1 MTSQKAKDLHDYI
14 EKRYFPPE
22 KTLRKPESEAI
33 YTEHKK
39 QNKEGCPFCTEALD
53 GRLWRIQPA
62 KFPYD
67 AVYSKH
73 DLLIPARHIDKKE
86 DLTRAELFWLQ
97 TILAEYDYTDEYDSI
112 MYNFKRKQ
120 TVPQHLHFHLL
131 KL

>member
-1 MTSQKAKDLHDYI
+1 MI
-14 EKRYFPPE
+14 
-22 KTLRKPESEAI
+22 TLRKPESEAI

-39 QNKEGCPFCTEALD
+39 QNNKGCPFCIEVSD
-53 GRLWRIQPA
+53 GKLWRIQPA

-73 DLLIPARHIDKKE
+73 DLLIPARHVNYID
-86 DLTRAELFWLQ
+86 DLTETELYHLLVQ
-97 TILAEYDYTDEYDSI
+97 LALFDSSPDEYDSI
-112 MYNFKRKQ
+112 MYNFKHKQ

>member
-1 MTSQKAKDLHDYI
+1 M
-14 EKRYFPPE
+14 

-39 QNKEGCPFCTEALD
+39 QNKEGCPFCIEASD

-73 DLLIPARHIDKKE
+73 DLLVPSRHIRHFS
-86 DLTRAELFWLQ
+86 DLTDEELKELTM
-97 TILAEYDYTDEYDSI
+97 TIGSLNYSETYDSI
-112 MYNFKRKQ
+112 MYNFKHKQ